1 MLNVLERI
9 NTTNDIIYTQ
19 KQLINSLYVDDMF
32 KQNPLASNLSGL
44 GLEVDAVEGDGNRC
58 FVSFIRQI
66 YPIFGLSLST
76 FDISYIWSK

>member
-44 GLEVDAVEGDGNRC
+44 GL
-58 FVSFIRQI
+58 
-66 YPIFGLSLST
+66 
-76 FDISYIWSK
+76 YIVLYIA